1 MAQHFLEKSE
11 HHLWGLR
18 AWEEEELECPLFH
31 WPGVFGVRKGGVL
44 SRGCVFWPPTC
55 QAGVSSQLLYF
66 ENRVHTFN
74 SLQIS
79 IWESQ
84 PEAFELGQAGSYA
97 CVSFL
102 CHMAN
107 ELNQHMENSLNT
119 SHSRPGWRFGLVE
132 CTGFWVWDPQPC
144 KFFAALS
151 FQIRCWG
158 HEQSV
163 CGRGSHSQGWKGN
176 RGGSLFHPTMRGEVT
191 AVRKDSGH

>member
-1 MAQHFLEKSE
+1 M
-11 HHLWGLR
+11 
-18 AWEEEELECPLFH
+18 
-31 WPGVFGVRKGGVL
+31 FGVQKGGVL

-66 ENRVHTFN
+66 ENRAHTFN

-132 CTGFWVWDPQPC
+132 CTGCPAHSWLLNGFGCETPSHASKCFP
-144 KFFAALS
+144 ALS

-158 HEQSV
+158 HEQSE
-163 CGRGSHSQGWKGN
+163 CGRGSHSQG
-176 RGGSLFHPTMRGEVT
+176 
-191 AVRKDSGH
+191 

>member
-1 MAQHFLEKSE
+1 M
-11 HHLWGLR
+11 
-18 AWEEEELECPLFH
+18 
-31 WPGVFGVRKGGVL
+31 FGVRKGGVL

-102 CHMAN
+102 CHMAS
-107 ELNQHMENSLNT
+107 ELNQHMENSLNA
-119 SHSRPGWRFGLVE
+119 SHSRPGWRFGPVK
-132 CTGFWVWDPQPC
+132 CTGFSMGLGVRPIAMQVLCCSELSDSLLGSRAECVWTRQP
-144 KFFAALS
+144 FSRVEREQGRVTLS
-151 FQIRCWG
+151 P
-158 HEQSV
+158 HNE
-163 CGRGSHSQGWKGN
+163 GRGHCCPQRFRPLTCVGTSPN
-176 RGGSLFHPTMRGEVT
+176 
-191 AVRKDSGH
+191 